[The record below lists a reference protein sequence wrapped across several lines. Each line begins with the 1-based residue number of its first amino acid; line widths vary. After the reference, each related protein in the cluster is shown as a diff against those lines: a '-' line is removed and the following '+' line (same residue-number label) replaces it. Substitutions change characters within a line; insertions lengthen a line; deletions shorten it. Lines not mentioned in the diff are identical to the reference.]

1 MSQVVIVA
9 IPNKDDYVW
18 NISSDKVP
26 HMTLMNLGD
35 DVKKLNVF
43 EITNFLDHV
52 VKTSMHRFGMD
63 VDRRGELGD
72 KKADV
77 LFFGKHNLEM
87 LKNIRGYLLANS
99 EINKAYRST
108 EQFPT
113 FVPHLTLG
121 YPDKPAKKDARNYP
135 GTSWVNFDRIALWTG
150 DFEGP
155 EYELLTEES
164 REMSMSDPVANF
176 LAHFGV
182 KGMRWGVRKTSSGGS
197 SGTASTDAQDADR
210 SRAKIKV
217 GGTHALTTKELQSL
231 VTRMNLERQY
241 STLIA
246 SQPTT
251 LSRGHDHVRTA
262 LGLANTG
269 VQVFNLA
276 NSAAAKAGFALV
288 KTALAKA

>member
-1 MSQVVIVA
+1 MSQIVIVA

-35 DVKKLNVF
+35 DVKSLDVF
-43 EITNFLDHV
+43 AITNFLDHV

-77 LFFGKHNLEM
+77 LFFGKHNLKM
-87 LKNIRGYLLANS
+87 LETIRGYLLTNPD
-99 EINKAYRST
+99 INKAYHST
-108 EQFPT
+108 DQFPT

-121 YPDKPAKKDARNYP
+121 FPDNPAKKDKRDYP
-135 GTSWVNFDRIALWTG
+135 GTSWINFDRIALWTG
-150 DFEGP
+150 EFTGP
-155 EYELLTEES
+155 EYPLLSEES
-164 REMSMSDPVANF
+164 QMSMTDSVVDF

-182 KGMRWGVRKTSSGGS
+182 KGMKWGVRKTSSGGKT
-197 SGTASTDAQDADR
+197 GTATTDAQEADR
-210 SRAKIKV
+210 SRQKIKT

-231 VTRMNLERQY
+231 VNRMNLEQQY
-241 STLIA
+241 SRLIS